1 MYPRAVPK
9 SWQHV
14 SNGPLSSTEGLSSTW
29 DSRLIQ
35 PKKTNTHHMKIKV
48 VEEKEKK
55 ETMCEK
61 FGRTFKASENG

>member
-1 MYPRAVPK
+1 
-9 SWQHV
+9 
-14 SNGPLSSTEGLSSTW
+14 
-29 DSRLIQ
+29 
-35 PKKTNTHHMKIKV
+35 MKIKV